1 MKKHL
6 FLFILML
13 SPMLASA
20 ADVKINETNFPDTNF
35 RNWVLSQDYGADG
48 VLTDEE
54 LKNITDLDVR
64 RLEIHDLKGIEY
76 FTALKV
82 LNCITNKLTA
92 LDLSHNTALEKLE
105 CVGNRLT
112 TINLRENKKLRY
124 LSCSGSNPGNQLTT
138 LDVSGCTELDTLA
151 CSGNPLTTLDVSMNT
166 KLISLECYSNQL
178 STLDLSKNTAL
189 RRIHCNNNQLRTL
202 DVSKNTALTMLQ
214 CSSNLLTTLDVTKNS
229 AMTSLSCTDNKLI
242 TLYMSNNKSLESIT
256 CFRNQLTSLDASG
269 CSALKTLNCTD
280 NQLTTLDLSGC
291 SALEELGC
299 NDNQLSTLDLSENT
313 ALTKLSCYHNQIK
326 GAGMDA
332 LVESLPT
339 VSGGSLNVVYSENE
353 QNVMTTTQVA
363 AAKAKGWTPYLC
375 AYDHPKEYAGQE
387 VKPYG
392 EWWLVGWN
400 DGGTYFEV
408 DPNYVSHRNLS
419 IEILRDGSVMA
430 YSMANEIFL
439 GQLTLNGN
447 EMIFGGEMQRWMTQ
461 VYYDLMENLFFE
473 DHICDIKSY
482 QLEGN
487 LLKLYYTDNDY
498 FVFTSDLNNR
508 KEAGNDY
515 RPFVEDGKVWKVG
528 NSTTILDNS
537 VQVVDYYYFDGD
549 TIIGGKTCKQMMC
562 QRFVSPDYSN
572 EYWTPTP
579 SLTKVGAWYE
589 EDQKVYFY
597 DERKQSMVIKY
608 DFSLAANDTLQFLT
622 DWSSP
627 FIIGPKQTGGIEGFK
642 GVYRDIR
649 MCGDEGQSYHDT
661 FWLEGVGCLRGPLSN
676 PCDPILADPVP
687 EFVMSCVVGDEVI
700 YYNDDREDGATPA
713 GARKNRFDFTH
724 TIKIKPKT
732 RTRGED
738 EQSLYGEYNDQKLD
752 INLGPLDDNYQVSIT
767 DGSGKAVYKKVIY
780 AGNIVGLDIDIS
792 TYAKGRYTIT
802 VENSR
807 ESFTGE
813 FETLKTGISDAVRL
827 NDKGKMMNDKH
838 IYNLQGQRLS
848 SLQKGL
854 NIVNGRKIYVK

>member
-20 ADVKINETNFPDTNF
+20 AAN
-35 RNWVLSQDYGADG
+35 DG
-48 VLTDEE
+48 
-54 LKNITDLDVR
+54 
-64 RLEIHDLKGIEY
+64 
-76 FTALKV
+76 
-82 LNCITNKLTA
+82 
-92 LDLSHNTALEKLE
+92 
-105 CVGNRLT
+105 
-112 TINLRENKKLRY
+112 NL
-124 LSCSGSNPGNQLTT
+124 
-138 LDVSGCTELDTLA
+138 V
-151 CSGNPLTTLDVSMNT
+151 
-166 KLISLECYSNQL
+166 
-178 STLDLSKNTAL
+178 
-189 RRIHCNNNQLRTL
+189 
-202 DVSKNTALTMLQ
+202 
-214 CSSNLLTTLDVTKNS
+214 
-229 AMTSLSCTDNKLI
+229 
-242 TLYMSNNKSLESIT
+242 SNNAD
-256 CFRNQLTSLDASG
+256 Q
-269 CSALKTLNCTD
+269 
-280 NQLTTLDLSGC
+280 
-291 SALEELGC
+291 
-299 NDNQLSTLDLSENT
+299 
-313 ALTKLSCYHNQIK
+313 
-326 GAGMDA
+326 M
-332 LVESLPT
+332 ESL
-339 VSGGSLNVVYSENE
+339 
-353 QNVMTTTQVA
+353 
-363 AAKAKGWTPYLC
+363 
-375 AYDHPKEYAGQE
+375 
-387 VKPYG
+387 YG

-400 DGGTYFEV
+400 DGGTYLEV
-408 DPNYVSHRNLS
+408 DPNYVSHRHFS
-419 IEILRDGSVMA
+419 IEIPIEGSVMA
-430 YSMANEIFL
+430 YSMANSLYL
-439 GQLTLNGN
+439 GLLTLNGN
-447 EMIFGGEMQRWMTQ
+447 EMIFGGEKFMTQ
-461 VYYDLMENLFFE
+461 VYCDIKESQFFE
-473 DHICDIKSY
+473 DHIWDIKSY

-528 NSTTILDNS
+528 NTQAILDNS

-649 MCGDEGQSYHDT
+649 MCGDEGQNYHDT

-724 TIKIKPKT
+724 THKLKPKS
-732 RTRGED
+732 RVRSE
-738 EQSLYGEYNDQKLD
+738 EEPSLYGEYNDLLLG
-752 INLGPLDDNYQVSIT
+752 INLGPLDDAYLVSIT
-767 DGSGKAVYKKVIY
+767 NECGKAVYEKTIN
-780 AGNIVGLDIDIS
+780 AGNIVGLSIDIS
-792 TYAKGRYTIT
+792 AYAKGRYTVN
-802 VENSR
+802 VENGR

-813 FETLKTGISDAVRL
+813 FETQTTGIEAIRNNKEVIRT
-827 NDKGKMMNDKH
+827 G
-838 IYNLQGQRLS
+838 IYNLQGQRLN

>member
-20 ADVKINETNFPDTNF
+20 VDVKIDETTFPDSNF
-35 RNWVLSQDYGADG
+35 RNWVLSQEYGADG
-48 VLTDEE
+48 VLTNEE
-54 LKNITDLDVR
+54 LENITSLNVR
-64 RLEIHDLKGIEY
+64 HKGIYDLKGIEY
-76 FTALKV
+76 FTSLKV
-82 LNCITNKLTA
+82 LICL
-92 LDLSHNTALEKLE
+92 
-105 CVGNRLT
+105 
-112 TINLRENKKLRY
+112 
-124 LSCSGSNPGNQLTT
+124 GNQLTT

-151 CSGNPLTTLDVSMNT
+151 CSGNQLTALNVSMNT
-166 KLISLECYSNQL
+166 KLISLECYGNQL
-178 STLDLSKNTAL
+178 STLDLSRNTAL
-189 RRIHCNNNQLRTL
+189 RRIHCNANQLTTL

-229 AMTSLSCTDNKLI
+229 AITSLSCTDNKLI

-291 SALEELGC
+291 SVLEEVYC

-313 ALTKLSCYHNQIK
+313 ALTRLSCYHNQIK

-332 LVESLPT
+332 LVESLHT
-339 VSGGSLNVVYSENE
+339 MNGGSLNVVYFENE

-363 AAKAKGWTPYLC
+363 VAKAKGWTPYLC

-387 VKPYG
+387 VSPYG

-408 DPNYVSHRNLS
+408 DPNYVSHRHFS
-419 IEILRDGSVMA
+419 IEIPIEGSVMA
-430 YSMANEIFL
+430 YSMANSLYL
-439 GQLTLNGN
+439 GLLTLNGN
-447 EMIFGGEMQRWMTQ
+447 EMIFGGEKFMTQ
-461 VYYDLMENLFFE
+461 VYCDIKESQFFE
-473 DHICDIKSY
+473 DHIWDIKSY

-528 NSTTILDNS
+528 NTQAILDNS

-562 QRFVSPDYSN
+562 QRFVSPGFSDEYG
-572 EYWTPTP
+572 YWTPKP
-579 SLTKVGAWYE
+579 FLKKVGAWYE

-597 DERKQSMVIKY
+597 DEITQSMVIKY
-608 DFSLAANDTLQFLT
+608 DFSLGDYETVDFLNV
-622 DWSSP
+622 DGYP
-627 FIIGPKQTGGIEGFK
+627 PYIIGPKQTGGIKGFK
-642 GVYRDIR
+642 GVYRDI
-649 MCGDEGQSYHDT
+649 MMGQDINT
-661 FWLEGVGCLRGPLSN
+661 KTPWLEGVGGLDGPFASVYH
-676 PCDPILADPVP
+676 PLADSKPD
-687 EFVMSCVVGDEVI
+687 FLMSCVVGDEVI

-724 TIKIKPKT
+724 TTKIKPKA
-732 RTRGED
+732 RMRSE
-738 EQSLYGEYNDQKLD
+738 EEPSLYGEFNDQKLD
-752 INLGPLDDNYQVSIT
+752 INLGLLDDTYQVCIT
-767 DGSGKAVYKKVIY
+767 DGSGKAVYEKTIN
-780 AGNIVGLDIDIS
+780 AGSIVALDIDIS
-792 TYAKGRYTIT
+792 AYAKGRYTVT
-802 VENSR
+802 VENGR

-813 FETLKTGISDAVRL
+813 FETLTSGIEENVKIKKFKNVS
-827 NDKGKMMNDKH
+827 
-838 IYNLQGQRLS
+838 IYNLQGQRLN

-854 NIVNGRKIYVK
+854 NIVNGKKIYIK

>member
-20 ADVKINETNFPDTNF
+20 AAN
-35 RNWVLSQDYGADG
+35 DG
-48 VLTDEE
+48 
-54 LKNITDLDVR
+54 
-64 RLEIHDLKGIEY
+64 
-76 FTALKV
+76 
-82 LNCITNKLTA
+82 
-92 LDLSHNTALEKLE
+92 
-105 CVGNRLT
+105 
-112 TINLRENKKLRY
+112 NL
-124 LSCSGSNPGNQLTT
+124 
-138 LDVSGCTELDTLA
+138 V
-151 CSGNPLTTLDVSMNT
+151 
-166 KLISLECYSNQL
+166 
-178 STLDLSKNTAL
+178 
-189 RRIHCNNNQLRTL
+189 
-202 DVSKNTALTMLQ
+202 
-214 CSSNLLTTLDVTKNS
+214 
-229 AMTSLSCTDNKLI
+229 
-242 TLYMSNNKSLESIT
+242 SNNAD
-256 CFRNQLTSLDASG
+256 Q
-269 CSALKTLNCTD
+269 
-280 NQLTTLDLSGC
+280 
-291 SALEELGC
+291 
-299 NDNQLSTLDLSENT
+299 
-313 ALTKLSCYHNQIK
+313 
-326 GAGMDA
+326 M
-332 LVESLPT
+332 ESL
-339 VSGGSLNVVYSENE
+339 
-353 QNVMTTTQVA
+353 
-363 AAKAKGWTPYLC
+363 
-375 AYDHPKEYAGQE
+375 
-387 VKPYG
+387 YG
-392 EWWLVGWN
+392 EWWLVGWS

-408 DPNYVSHRNLS
+408 DPNYVSHRHFS
-419 IEILRDGSVMA
+419 IEIPIEGSVMA
-430 YSMANEIFL
+430 YSMANSLYL
-439 GQLTLNGN
+439 GLLTLNGN
-447 EMIFGGEMQRWMTQ
+447 EMIFGGEKFMTQ
-461 VYYDLMENLFFE
+461 VYCDIKESQFFE
-473 DHICDIKSY
+473 DHIWDIKSY

-528 NSTTILDNS
+528 NTQAILDNS

-549 TIIGGKTCKQMMC
+549 TIIDGKTCKQMMC

-627 FIIGPKQTGGIEGFK
+627 FIIGPKQTEGIEGFK

-724 TIKIKPKT
+724 TIKKKPKT
-732 RTRGED
+732 RMRGGE
-738 EQSLYGEYNDQKLD
+738 EQSLYGEYNDLLLG
-752 INLGPLDDNYQVSIT
+752 INLDPLDDAYLVSIT
-767 DGSGKAVYKKVIY
+767 NESGKAVYEKTIN
-780 AGNIVGLDIDIS
+780 AGSIVALNIDIS
-792 TYAKGRYTIT
+792 AYAKGRYTVN
-802 VENSR
+802 VENGR

-813 FETLKTGISDAVRL
+813 FETQTTGIEAIRNNKEVIRT
-827 NDKGKMMNDKH
+827 G
-838 IYNLQGQRLS
+838 IYNLQGQRLN

>member
-20 ADVKINETNFPDTNF
+20 VDVKIDETTFPDSNF
-35 RNWVLSQDYGADG
+35 RNWVLSQEYGADG
-48 VLTDEE
+48 VLTNEE
-54 LKNITDLDVR
+54 LENVTSLEIN

-76 FTALKV
+76 FIALKV
-82 LNCITNKLTA
+82 LNCMTNKLTA
-92 LDLSHNTALEKLE
+92 LDLSKNIALEKLE

-112 TINLRENKKLRY
+112 TINLLENSKLRL
-124 LSCSGSNPGNQLTT
+124 LSCVSNQLTT

-151 CSGNPLTTLDVSMNT
+151 CSGNQLTALNVSMNT
-166 KLISLECYSNQL
+166 KLISLECYGNQL
-178 STLDLSKNTAL
+178 STLDLSRNTAL
-189 RRIHCNNNQLRTL
+189 RRIHCNANQLTTL

-229 AMTSLSCTDNKLI
+229 AITSLSCTDNKLI

-291 SALEELGC
+291 SVLEEVYC

-313 ALTKLSCYHNQIK
+313 ALTRLSCYHNQIK

-332 LVESLPT
+332 LVESLHT
-339 VSGGSLNVVYSENE
+339 MNGGSLNVVYFENE

-363 AAKAKGWTPYLC
+363 VAKAKGWTPYLC

-387 VKPYG
+387 VSPYG

-408 DPNYVSHRNLS
+408 DPNYVSHRHFS
-419 IEILRDGSVMA
+419 IEIPIEGSVMA
-430 YSMANEIFL
+430 YSMANSLYL
-439 GQLTLNGN
+439 GLLTLNGN
-447 EMIFGGEMQRWMTQ
+447 EMIFGGEKFMTQ
-461 VYYDLMENLFFE
+461 VYCDIKESQFFE
-473 DHICDIKSY
+473 DHIWDIKSY

-528 NSTTILDNS
+528 NTQAILDNS

-562 QRFVSPDYSN
+562 QRFVSPGFSDEYG
-572 EYWTPTP
+572 YWTPKP
-579 SLTKVGAWYE
+579 FLKKVGAWYE

-597 DERKQSMVIKY
+597 DEITQSMVIKY
-608 DFSLAANDTLQFLT
+608 DFSLGDYETVDFLNV
-622 DWSSP
+622 DGYP
-627 FIIGPKQTGGIEGFK
+627 PYIIGPKQTGGIKGFK
-642 GVYRDIR
+642 GVYRDI
-649 MCGDEGQSYHDT
+649 MMGQDINT
-661 FWLEGVGCLRGPLSN
+661 KTPWLEGVGGLDGPFASVYH
-676 PCDPILADPVP
+676 PLADSKPD
-687 EFVMSCVVGDEVI
+687 FLMSCVVGDEVI

-724 TIKIKPKT
+724 TTKIKPKA
-732 RTRGED
+732 RMRSE
-738 EQSLYGEYNDQKLD
+738 EEPSLYGEFNDQKLD
-752 INLGPLDDNYQVSIT
+752 INLGLLDDTYQVCIT
-767 DGSGKAVYKKVIY
+767 DGSGKAVYEKTIN
-780 AGNIVGLDIDIS
+780 AGSIVALDIDIS
-792 TYAKGRYTIT
+792 AYAKGRYTVT
-802 VENSR
+802 VENGR

-813 FETLKTGISDAVRL
+813 FETQATGISDAVRL
-827 NDKGKMMNDKH
+827 NNKERMINDKLIH
-838 IYNLQGQRLS
+838 NLQGQRLN